1 MAFPRPALPVDDG
14 LVGSLADL
22 ITEEEVTTVVV
33 GHPVA
38 LSGRATSSTDLAGAF
53 TEQLR
58 ARVAALEIVRW
69 DERLTTHEAS
79 RALRQAGH
87 RASAQRTRVDSA
99 AAVILLQNFLDAR
112 RRD

>member
-1 MAFPRPALPVDDG
+1 MAFPRPALSVDER
-14 LVGSLADL
+14 LVGTLADL
-22 ITEEEVTTVVV
+22 IADEDVTTVVV
-33 GHPVA
+33 GYPVA

-53 TEQLR
+53 AEELR
-58 ARVAALEIVRW
+58 ARVASIEVVRW

-99 AAVILLQNFLDAR
+99 AAVILLQSYLDAR
-112 RRD
+112 RD